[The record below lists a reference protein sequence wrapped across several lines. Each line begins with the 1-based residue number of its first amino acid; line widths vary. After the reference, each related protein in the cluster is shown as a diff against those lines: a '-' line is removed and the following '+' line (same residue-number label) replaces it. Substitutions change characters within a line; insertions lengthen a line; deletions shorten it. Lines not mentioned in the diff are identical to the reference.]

1 MRNLKA
7 KHDPETGMIRIDF
20 TQAGNSI
27 DLIDEVGAITEALV
41 EETAKCIRQAFEK
54 KTGMDGEA
62 LAEES
67 VDAIARAMQVGFQE
81 GVKDLVKNGILRKDY
96 MEEETC

>member
-1 MRNLKA
+1 MTNLKA
-7 KHDPETGMIRIDF
+7 KHDPETGMISIDF

-41 EETAKCIRQAFEK
+41 EETVKCIRLAFEK
-54 KTGMDGEA
+54 KTGMDGEV

-67 VDAIARAMQVGFQE
+67 VDDIAQAMQVGFQE
-81 GVKDLVKNGILRKDY
+81 GIKDLVKNGILRKDY
-96 MEEETC
+96 IED

>member
-1 MRNLKA
+1 MTNLKA
-7 KHDPETGMIRIDF
+7 KHDPETGMISIDF

-54 KTGMDGEA
+54 KDGDGRR
-62 LAEES
+62 S
-67 VDAIARAMQVGFQE
+67 HR
-81 GVKDLVKNGILRKDY
+81 
-96 MEEETC
+96 